1 MESIELLF
9 GPNMRLGASV
19 TKHEK
24 KKERKPS
31 SVYVCVADFSK
42 GCVNILDKLMNTEL
56 RILVLMTLKDAAHI
70 KTNAK

>member
-1 MESIELLF
+1 
-9 GPNMRLGASV
+9 MRLGASV

-42 GCVNILDKLMNTEL
+42 GCAKILDKLMNTEL
-56 RILVLMTLKDAAHI
+56 RIFVLMTLKDAAHI